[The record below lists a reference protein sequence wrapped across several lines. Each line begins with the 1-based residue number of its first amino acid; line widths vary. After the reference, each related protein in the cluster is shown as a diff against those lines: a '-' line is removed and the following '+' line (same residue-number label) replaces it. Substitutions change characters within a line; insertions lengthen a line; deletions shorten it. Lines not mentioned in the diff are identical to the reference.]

1 MNIDNLIIKANEEF
15 ELKSY
20 QFAMLHFADVLIL
33 DPDNKEARIGAMLTE
48 LAMSGEDGALV
59 LFDYYGILKNNNTEN
74 AESIIEDMLET
85 IEDSSDNVETLVKDT
100 LVETIEL
107 QDGITYDDFKMLI
120 GERGNFRQVFE
131 DIIFSTKII
140 ITSRDD
146 FLDFL
151 SGLIDA
157 NFIDMALNY
166 MESAIKSYPN
176 DKKLLALFQKL
187 QKRDFLEN
195 TTTRH

>member
-1 MNIDNLIIKANEEF
+1 
-15 ELKSY
+15 
-20 QFAMLHFADVLIL
+20 MLHFADVLIL

-85 IEDSSDNVETLVKDT
+85 IDDSSDNVETLVKDT
-100 LVETIEL
+100 IVETIEL

>member
-1 MNIDNLIIKANEEF
+1 M
-15 ELKSY
+15 
-20 QFAMLHFADVLIL
+20 
-33 DPDNKEARIGAMLTE
+33 
-48 LAMSGEDGALV
+48 
-59 LFDYYGILKNNNTEN
+59 
-74 AESIIEDMLET
+74 
-85 IEDSSDNVETLVKDT
+85 
-100 LVETIEL
+100 ETIEL